1 MRVTLVRESLSRKDR
16 KQVAKL
22 LFSHFQKKKTV
33 YANELIKQ
41 DLELVSNTD

>member
-22 LFSHFQKKKTV
+22 LFSHFQKKTV